1 MAWAPIS
8 TSSSA
13 LRHVMSIRSRRRKS
27 RRPADP
33 ASVAIL
39 SDRQRQRR
47 PEFSGWPSGHLSSCN
62 RIGSCLV
69 AGAGRCAR
77 CRTGSKGET
86 TSPSERR
93 RSHNLG
99 AVALKNCSSHR
110 SNRGLQLL

>member
-13 LRHVMSIRSRRRKS
+13 LRHVMSIKSRRRKS

-47 PEFSGWPSGHLSSCN
+47 PEFSGWLSGHLSSCN